1 MDDSDRE
8 MSTRISKSATRLFVM
23 VMVCSRAFAEWNMA
37 TEFRIVRVPVAA
49 GLEIVEQFSDER
61 TTPDAINTLAR
72 LFQKGEATVVTEV
85 FGKGVSG
92 VLQTIEH
99 IEEHRYPTEF
109 EAPNPQLA
117 PQATSGLAIPA
128 VRTVMDVKNTG
139 TALQHE
145 MEVSADG
152 LILAGVVMC
161 KNWRHIGDL
170 RYEYGVRADG
180 LKYYVEQPKF
190 LTHGTSAN
198 VVVAS
203 GVPYLTGAFLAVDA
217 PGQMELHIVTMKT
230 AQIGASASLEGE
242 KEVKQCSRMDVRRY
256 RLSVED
262 GTRAR
267 IAITIEK
274 KDPSEVLSTMIRD
287 GNAMLSLCASLPS
300 VPYQQNVQENIVEIR
315 YPTEFEPPGRVLA
328 LMDTV
333 TRQRELRIA
342 TARARKIISGF
353 HGPPQPYS
361 SPFNLPTVPPTT
373 FEVRNTGST
382 IQSESGSVGA
392 SDPSV
397 MLNLSIQ
404 AVGGSGFTRRLK
416 AVEPQGERIYDY
428 QPKFI
433 TQKTTENRALPV
445 GKWVLQAFH
454 KRPAPFND
462 IEITIVRIKT
472 NHVQFTHQK
481 P

>member
-1 MDDSDRE
+1 
-8 MSTRISKSATRLFVM
+8 MSARISRTLIFVAM
-23 VMVCSRAFAEWNMA
+23 LLCSRVLAEWNVA
-37 TEFRIVRVPVAA
+37 TEFRIVRVPVRA
-49 GLEIVEQFSDER
+49 GVEIVEQFSEER
-61 TTPDAINTLAR
+61 TTPDAMNTLAR
-72 LFQKGEATVVTEV
+72 LLQKGEATVVTEV

-109 EAPNPQLA
+109 EAPNPQFA

-128 VRTVMDVKNTG
+128 VRTVMDVRNTG
-139 TALQHE
+139 TALQYE
-145 MEVSADG
+145 MEVAADG
-152 LILAGVVMC
+152 LILSGRVACVHV
-161 KNWRHIGDL
+161 RHLGDL

-180 LKYYVEQPKF
+180 LKYYVEQPNF
-190 LTHGTSAN
+190 LVLRSSAD
-198 VVVAS
+198 VVMKS
-203 GVPYLTGAFLAVDA
+203 GLPHLTGSFVAADV
-217 PGQMELHIVTMKT
+217 PGQMALQIVTMKT
-230 AQIGASASLEGE
+230 AQIGVSASSEGGN
-242 KEVKQCSRMDVRRY
+242 EVKQSSRMDVRRY
-256 RLSVED
+256 RLTVED

-267 IAITIEK
+267 IAITREK
-274 KDPSEVLSTMIRD
+274 RDPSEVL
-287 GNAMLSLCASLPS
+287 NAMMRDSKATLSLCASLPS
-300 VPYQQNVQENIVEIR
+300 VPNQQNVQENIIEFR

-328 LMDTV
+328 LMDTA

-342 TARARKIISGF
+342 TARVRKIISGF

-361 SPFNLPTVPPTT
+361 SPFNLPAVPQTT

-382 IQSESGSVGA
+382 IQSESGSVGEKDA
-392 SDPSV
+392 SV
-397 MLNLSIQ
+397 MLNLSMHE
-404 AVGGSGFTRRLK
+404 VGWSGFTRRLK
-416 AVEPQGERIYDY
+416 AVEPQGERVYDY
-428 QPKFI
+428 QPKSA

-462 IEITIVRIKT
+462 VEITIVRIKT